1 MTHPESKLQA
11 DIVKLLQA
19 HGVFCHAVPN
29 EGAAGNKVRT
39 MQMITMGLRPGVAD
53 LVVWWRTSPPL
64 IGYLEIKTPTGKQS
78 PAQVKFQARCLE
90 AGVPY
95 DLARSVEDVEKLV
108 DFYSEVIYIRT
119 QGEEN
124 GG

>member
-1 MTHPESKLQA
+1 MTHPESILQA
-11 DIVKLLQA
+11 QIVKLLQS
-19 HGVFCHAVPN
+19 HGVFCHSCPN

-53 LVVWWRTSPPL
+53 LVVWWPATPPV

-78 PAQVKFQARCLE
+78 PAQVKFQARCIE

-95 DLARSVEDVEKLV
+95 DLARSVE
-108 DFYSEVIYIRT
+108 EVKILIDK
-119 QGEEN
+119 N
-124 GG
+124 VKIV